1 MVHFMIKFTTQE
13 LEMENN
19 LKQRIEFI
27 CEFCHVTPKII
38 NGNIKRIN
46 DTNLNYIEPHKIVIN
61 NVTFLAF
68 NYSTDIYVGSLN
80 KKIKLVELEDYI
92 KTMS

>member
-13 LEMENN
+13 LEMESN
-19 LKQRIEFI
+19 LKQRILFI
-27 CEFCHVTPKII
+27 CEFCHTTPKII

-46 DTNLNYIEPHKIVIN
+46 NTNLNYLEPHKIIIN
-61 NVTFLAF
+61 KITFLAF
-68 NYSTDIYVGSLN
+68 NYSTDIYIGNLS

-92 KTMS
+92 KNMA

>member
-1 MVHFMIKFTTQE
+1 MIKFTTQE
-13 LEMENN
+13 LEMESN

-27 CEFCHVTPKII
+27 CEFCHVKPTII
-38 NGNIKRIN
+38 NGSIKRIN
-46 DTNLNYIEPHKIVIN
+46 NTNLSYLEPHKIVVK

-68 NYSTDIYVGSLN
+68 NYSTDIYVGNLS

-92 KTMS
+92 KNMA

>member
-1 MVHFMIKFTTQE
+1 MIKFTTQE
-13 LEMENN
+13 LEMESN

-27 CEFCHVTPKII
+27 CEFCHVKPTII
-38 NGNIKRIN
+38 NGSIKRIN
-46 DTNLNYIEPHKIVIN
+46 NTNLSYLEPHKIVVK

-68 NYSTDIYVGSLN
+68 NYSTDIYVGNLS

-92 KTMS
+92 KKMA

>member
-1 MVHFMIKFTTQE
+1 MIKFTIQE
-13 LEMENN
+13 LEMESN

-27 CEFCHVTPKII
+27 CKFCHITPKII
-38 NGNIKRIN
+38 NGSIKRIN
-46 DTNLNYIEPHKIVIN
+46 NTNLNYLEPHKIIVN

-68 NYSTDIYVGSLN
+68 NYSTDIYVGNLS

-92 KTMS
+92 KNMALIIF

>member
-1 MVHFMIKFTTQE
+1 MIKFTTQE
-13 LEMENN
+13 LEMESN

-27 CEFCHVTPKII
+27 CEFCHITPKII
-38 NGNIKRIN
+38 NGSIKRIN
-46 DTNLNYIEPHKIVIN
+46 NTNHLEPHKIIVN

-68 NYSTDIYVGSLN
+68 NYSTDIYVGNLI

-92 KTMS
+92 KNMALIIF

>member
-1 MVHFMIKFTTQE
+1 MIKFTTQE
-13 LEMENN
+13 LEMESN

-27 CEFCHVTPKII
+27 CEFCHVKPTII
-38 NGNIKRIN
+38 NGSVKRIN
-46 DTNLNYIEPHKIVIN
+46 NTNLNYLEPHKIIVN

-68 NYSTDIYVGSLN
+68 NYSTDIYIGNLS

-92 KTMS
+92 KNMA